1 MDTVADAIINKT
13 TKVMS
18 LDMSQYRGLLK
29 ALSLMDKEAQ
39 LQLKDDVHA
48 ISKWTAQ
55 GIIYSS
61 YGAFMPAQAAIVAS
75 TVRANRDR
83 LPNITIGGSKGRASG
98 GANAGQL
105 LYGNEFGGER
115 NAKGNLTAF
124 PNGGYRFPERS
135 PREGRG
141 NKGWW
146 IFPELVRMQ
155 PTIRQRWQDAV
166 NKVMDNWARTSI

>member
-1 MDTVADAIINKT
+1 MANAITNKT
-13 TKVMS
+13 TKSMT
-18 LDMSQYRGLLK
+18 LDMSDYRALLK
-29 ALSLMDKEAQ
+29 ALSVMNKESQAG
-39 LQLKDDVHA
+39 LKDDVQS

-55 GIIYSS
+55 GIVYAS
-61 YGAFMPAQAAIVAS
+61 YGALMPKQAAIVAQ

-105 LYGNEFGGER
+105 LFGNEFGGER
-115 NAKGNLTAF
+115 NAYNSQSAF

-146 IFPELVRMQ
+146 IFPELVEMQ
-155 PTIRQRWQDAV
+155 PTIRRRWKDAV
-166 NKVMDNWARTSI
+166 DKVMDNWARTSI

>member
-1 MDTVADAIINKT
+1 MADAIINKK

-18 LDMSQYRGLLK
+18 LDMSDYRGVLK
-29 ALSLMDKEAQ
+29 ALSQMDKEAQ

-61 YGAFMPAQAAIVAS
+61 YGAFMPAQAAIVAQ

-115 NAKGNLTAF
+115 NAYNSQSAF
-124 PNGGYRFPERS
+124 PNGGYRFPARS

-146 IFPELVRMQ
+146 IFPSLVRMQ
-155 PTIRQRWQDAV
+155 PMIRQRWEEAV
-166 NKVMDNWARTSI
+166 NKVMDNWARNSI

>member
-1 MDTVADAIINKT
+1 MVTVAEAIINKT
-13 TKVMS
+13 TKTMS
-18 LDMSQYRGLLK
+18 LDMSDYRGLLK
-29 ALSLMDKEAQ
+29 ALSAMDKDSQVA
-39 LQLKDDVHA
+39 LKDDVTA

-55 GIIYSS
+55 GIVQSS
-61 YGAFMPAQAAIVAS
+61 YSAFMPAQAAIVAS

-105 LYGNEFGGER
+105 LYGNEFGGNR
-115 NAKGNLTAF
+115 NAYGNVSAF

-146 IFPELVRMQ
+146 IFPSLVQMQ
-155 PTIRQRWQDAV
+155 PMIRMRWEAAV

>member
-1 MDTVADAIINKT
+1 MDTVADAIINKK

-18 LDMSQYRGLLK
+18 LDMSDYRGVLK
-29 ALSLMDKEAQ
+29 ALSQMDKEAQ

-61 YGAFMPAQAAIVAS
+61 YGAFMPAQAAIVAQ

-115 NAKGNLTAF
+115 NAYNSQSAF
-124 PNGGYRFPERS
+124 PNGGYRFPARS
-135 PREGRG
+135 PREGQG

-146 IFPELVRMQ
+146 IFPSLVRMQ
-155 PTIRQRWQDAV
+155 PMIRQRWEEAV
-166 NKVMDNWARTSI
+166 NKVMDNWARNSI